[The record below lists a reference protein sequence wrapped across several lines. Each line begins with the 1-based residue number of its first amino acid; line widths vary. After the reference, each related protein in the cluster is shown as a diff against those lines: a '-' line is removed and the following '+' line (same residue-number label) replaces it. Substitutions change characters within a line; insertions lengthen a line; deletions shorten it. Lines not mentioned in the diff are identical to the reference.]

1 MQSSASFTH
10 PFGSIREELASW
22 LEMDEFA
29 VLRCVVLTWLLRI
42 AVCVDL
48 TLALGGTDVKVR
60 TVVVVAIALTAM
72 S

>member
-1 MQSSASFTH
+1 
-10 PFGSIREELASW
+10 
-22 LEMDEFA
+22 MDEFA